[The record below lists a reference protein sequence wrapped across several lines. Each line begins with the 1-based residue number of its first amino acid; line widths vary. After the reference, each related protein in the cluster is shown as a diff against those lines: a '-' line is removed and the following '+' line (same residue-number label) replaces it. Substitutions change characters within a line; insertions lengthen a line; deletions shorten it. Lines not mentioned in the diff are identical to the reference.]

1 MAAGGTT
8 TLSARFVH
16 HSLEHYLEQIHALVE
31 LNERRNEMTATSET
45 TEAPYYDPWDV
56 DLNADPYP
64 MFKRLRDEAP
74 LYYNAEHDFYALSR
88 FDDVNR
94 ALVDHQTFSS
104 ARGVVIEI
112 LKADIEIPPGTL
124 IFEDPPIHDIRRNLL
139 SRAFTPRKMNAIE
152 PLIREFTARCLDPL
166 VGGDQIDFVKHLGAV
181 MPLRVVGM
189 LFGIPEHFQKLVI
202 DQADNIRTER
212 GEKLDHSE
220 GMTDGQ
226 VFAEFIDWRMANPSD
241 DLTSELLEVEFE
253 DETGT
258 TRRLHRDELLMLM
271 NVVSVAGAETTTRL
285 IGWSGKLLSD
295 HPDQRRRLAADR
307 SLLPGAI
314 EEILRYEPPALQAAR
329 YVTRDV
335 EYYGQTVP
343 EGSAMLTLIG
353 AANRDDQRFGAD
365 AENFDVT
372 RAPRQHVTFGVG
384 AHYCLGNAL
393 ARLEGRIALDE
404 MLNRFPDWEVDLDNA
419 VFSSSSAVRGWD
431 SMPARIELVGCQSR
445 RATLVR
451 SDARN
456 SRVRAA
462 GCSRA
467 WRRGRRVRPAPRG
480 R

>member
-1 MAAGGTT
+1 MTT
-8 TLSARFVH
+8 MNSP
-16 HSLEHYLEQIHALVE
+16 
-31 LNERRNEMTATSET
+31 TSDV
-45 TEAPYYDPWDV
+45 YYDPWDV

-64 MFKRLRDEAP
+64 MFKRLRDSAP

-104 ARGVVIEI
+104 AKGVVIEI

-152 PLIREFTARCLDPL
+152 PLIREYTARCLDPL
-166 VGGDQIDFVKHLGAV
+166 VGGEQIDFVKHLGSV

-202 DQADNIRTER
+202 DEADNIRTER

-226 VFAEFIDWRMANPSD
+226 VFAEFIDWRVANPSD

-295 HPDQRRRLAADR
+295 HPDQRRLLAADR
-307 SLLPGAI
+307 SLIPGAI
-314 EEILRYEPPALQAAR
+314 EEILRFEPPALQAAR

-335 EYYGQTVP
+335 DYYGQTVP
-343 EGSAMLTLIG
+343 AGSAMLTLIG
-353 AANRDDQRFGAD
+353 AANRDDARFGPD
-365 AENFDVT
+365 AENFDIT
-372 RAPRQHVTFGVG
+372 RPPRQHVTFGVG

-404 MLNRFPDWEVDLDNA
+404 ILNRFPDWEVDLDAA

-431 SMPARIELVGCQSR
+431 SMPARV
-445 RATLVR
+445 
-451 SDARN
+451 
-456 SRVRAA
+456 
-462 GCSRA
+462 
-467 WRRGRRVRPAPRG
+467 
-480 R
+480 